1 MKTYP
6 QKICTRRSVAALT
19 IIAKKT
25 RQKRGSSAGD
35 WLNGEV
41 STMEYPGGMKT
52 DEREYQVPNQ
62 VNVNTING

>member
-1 MKTYP
+1 MYK
-6 QKICTRRSVAALT
+6 KVHGSFDHHS
-19 IIAKKT
+19 KKT

-52 DEREYQVPNQ
+52 DEREHQVPNQ
-62 VNVNTING
+62 VNANPING